1 MVTRAIRTL
10 LPPPKGGWDKKFW
23 CAMKFFASEANET
36 NFRRKTS
43 HVPFGWRSRESKYPD
58 PTKGG
63 ESASFG
69 GVVKMALTAL
79 GDAALVFRMTCNFP
93 DSNRVSLGLANKLH
107 CAWPIQDYVSS
118 PYKRFTACFR
128 AYPNEM
134 APIRISC
141 RKCGVHAG
149 HDCEV
154 PSPMSRDLVES
165 TASLSFS
172 SCLPLMFSLRS
183 AHTYRCLSAPT
194 SANAHS
200 PPRSSLARV
209 TVLT

>member
-1 MVTRAIRTL
+1 MLKVHNFPVFAHRTFGEEQLYSSHVILRPMVTRAIRTL

-93 DSNRVSLGLANKLH
+93 DSNRVSLGLLSYSQETPMHRRGDA
-107 CAWPIQDYVSS
+107 Q
-118 PYKRFTACFR
+118 
-128 AYPNEM
+128 M
-134 APIRISC
+134 IR
-141 RKCGVHAG
+141 
-149 HDCEV
+149 
-154 PSPMSRDLVES
+154 
-165 TASLSFS
+165 
-172 SCLPLMFSLRS
+172 
-183 AHTYRCLSAPT
+183 
-194 SANAHS
+194 
-200 PPRSSLARV
+200 
-209 TVLT
+209 